1 MTFGVNQKETGV
13 PADPKDDMLKDNDEG
28 ELESE
33 DLPVDGGE
41 VPLVVSE
48 PAVEAGLL
56 QYFNIQ

>member
-1 MTFGVNQKETGV
+1 MTFDIHSKETGI
-13 PADPKDDMLKDNDEG
+13 PADPKDDMLEDNNEG

-56 QYFNIQ
+56 

>member
-1 MTFGVNQKETGV
+1 MTFAVNIKETGV
-13 PADPKDDMLKDNDEG
+13 PADPEDDMLEDNNEG
-28 ELESE
+28 ELESK

-56 QYFNIQ
+56 

>member
-1 MTFGVNQKETGV
+1 MIFFTVNSKETGV
-13 PADPKDDMLKDNDEG
+13 PADPKDDMLEDNDEG

-56 QYFNIQ
+56 